1 MLGQRYTLPPMP
13 SALQAAACPAHH
25 QACLDEGAKEGGGA
39 GEGRPEQKVRTGREF
54 KEMFLHKAACRLPS
68 MGVSRPRLGRS
79 GTWEPEV
86 GIQAGWREPTVAA
99 WESWQQDR

>member
-25 QACLDEGAKEGGGA
+25 QACLDEGAEEGGGA

-54 KEMFLHKAACRLPS
+54 KEMFLHTAAAVNGSVQAPVRLEWE
-68 MGVSRPRLGRS
+68 GAG
-79 GTWEPEV
+79 GT
-86 GIQAGWREPTVAA
+86 GSQR
-99 WESWQQDR
+99 